1 MADERQEA
9 VALPSLESEAN
20 VMKIVRDAT
29 FRRSVADRGLVLDLG
44 RDMEIAFLQAGPNL
58 VSVTD
63 HEDSE
68 GVALDPVLTE
78 TSRVR
83 VPWPSAVD
91 LAMNILREG
100 VGKGSINVPRVLDA
114 IRSFSNSE
122 EEEVIG
128 DAF

>member
-1 MADERQEA
+1 MVDEQPAATAMADLA
-9 VALPSLESEAN
+9 AEAN

-44 RDMEIAFLQAGPNL
+44 RDLEVAFLQAGPNL

-63 HEDSE
+63 HDDSE

-83 VPWPSAVD
+83 MPWPSAVD

-100 VGKGSINVPRVLDA
+100 VGKGAINVPRVLDA
-114 IRSFSNSE
+114 IRSFS
-122 EEEVIG
+122 EVEAEDELG
-128 DAF
+128 DVS